1 MKKREALYK
10 IWDINTI
17 WKEEL
22 LNIHKKDNKVY
33 SEETYLLLDNELIYC
48 FHKHKKLPYLYW
60 AILDNGRPPIC
71 LFNSK
76 YLKCINMYFDKLLE
90 IYDYKMKVFIY
101 EVGYSDIESIVS
113 SLHS

>member
-33 SEETYLLLDNELIYC
+33 SEETYLLLANELIYC
-48 FHKHKKLPYLYW
+48 FHEHKKLPYLYW
-60 AILDNGRPPIC
+60 AFLDNGRPPIC

-76 YLKCINMYFDKLLE
+76 YIKSINMYFDKLLE
-90 IYDYKMKVFIY
+90 IYNFKIKVFIY

>member
-33 SEETYLLLDNELIYC
+33 SEETLSLI
-48 FHKHKKLPYLYW
+48 H
-60 AILDNGRPPIC
+60 I
-71 LFNSK
+71 
-76 YLKCINMYFDKLLE
+76 
-90 IYDYKMKVFIY
+90 
-101 EVGYSDIESIVS
+101 
-113 SLHS
+113 